1 MLEENDKHQNEPK
14 KAGNIMGLFKKS
26 TPAPKPAEPEKK
38 TSFSSPFA
46 YLDEESKKK
55 GEACACCSKN
65 YRTADSILAKHS
77 KSKETS
83 GSKYHLR

>member
-14 KAGNIMGLFKKS
+14 KAGNIMGMFKKS
-26 TPAPKPAEPEKK
+26 TPAPKPAESEKK

-55 GEACACCSKN
+55 
-65 YRTADSILAKHS
+65 AKPVPVAP
-77 KSKETS
+77 KITEQQIR
-83 GSKYHLR
+83 Y